1 MHNKVLECPVDLN
14 VVDHAQIKQ
23 TIGIIF
29 DQSLGVSIHMA
40 SNIFQ
45 FLFQTADTHM
55 MYTCTH

>member
-1 MHNKVLECPVDLN
+1 MLECPVDLN